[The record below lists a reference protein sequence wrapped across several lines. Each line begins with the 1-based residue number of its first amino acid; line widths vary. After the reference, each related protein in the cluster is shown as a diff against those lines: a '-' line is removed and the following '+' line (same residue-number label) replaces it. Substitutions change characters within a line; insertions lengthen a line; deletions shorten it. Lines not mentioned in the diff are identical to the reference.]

1 MTDPAAAYRAR
12 ISETDAALVDS
23 DRRHGLLANIRLAT
37 AAAALVIGWLAY
49 GGSVSWWWLAVP
61 AAVFIGLA
69 VAHDRVLGAAGRLR
83 RVREFYARGLARM
96 DGTWLTWPGGFAT
109 RLADGGEA
117 GDDTAHDRAGNST
130 AHDRAGDGT
139 AHDRAGNGTAHD
151 LDLVGRGSLLELM
164 DTTRTDAGRAA
175 LTAWLTTPPADVRAH
190 AAETRARQ
198 AAVAE
203 LRDDAAFR
211 EALAVSAVDVQASR
225 TSTLLTWAEQGA
237 AFGAGTLAA
246 FATLAMG
253 GVALALGVAVGPLP
267 AVLIVAG
274 FLVQF
279 AVTFVWGLRTAATI
293 AGIEKAADD
302 LTLLRAL
309 LARIEAETFTSPR
322 LQRVRDTLPA
332 GGRAASAAIG
342 TLERRVQW
350 LDSCRNQIFFPV
362 AVFFQVPALLVIAI
376 DRWRAAHG
384 PAIAGWVT
392 AVGEIEALSA
402 IGTYAFEHPAD
413 PFPEIDESAAV
424 FAAEG
429 LGHPLLHE
437 SVAVRNDVRIGVGGH
452 APQMLIVSGSNMSG
466 KSTLLRSVGLN
477 VVLAMAGAPVR
488 ASRLRVSV
496 LTVGATLRVD
506 DSLQSGHSRFYAE
519 ILRIRSIIDRAR
531 GPVPLVFLL
540 DEILAG
546 TNSFDRRIGAE
557 GVVRTLLS
565 LGAIGFITTH
575 DLALTELASRLGAA
589 AMTNVHFEDRLE
601 NGVMVF
607 DYRMRPGVVEHSNA
621 LALMRAVGID
631 VEGDGADRR

>member
-1 MTDPAAAYRAR
+1 MTTPVSAYRTR
-12 ISETDAALVDS
+12 IADADAALARS
-23 DRRHGLLANIRLAT
+23 DRRHAHLANIRLAT
-37 AAAALVIGWLAY
+37 AAAALVLGWLAF
-49 GGSVSWWWLAVP
+49 GGSLSWWWLAAP
-61 AAVFIGLA
+61 LAIFIGLA
-69 VAHDRVLGAAGRLR
+69 VAHDRVLRAAGRLR
-83 RVREFYARGLARM
+83 RVREFYTRGLARM
-96 DGTWLTWPGGFAT
+96 DGTWLTWPGGFST
-109 RLADGGEA
+109 RPDVNEEGG
-117 GDDTAHDRAGNST
+117 D
-130 AHDRAGDGT
+130 
-139 AHDRAGNGTAHD
+139 GTAHD
-151 LDLVGRGSLLELM
+151 LDLVGRGSLFELM
-164 DTTRTDAGRAA
+164 DTTRTDAGRATLIEW
-175 LTAWLTTPPADVRAH
+175 LTATPADVPGH
-190 AAETRARQ
+190 AAEVRSRH

-211 EALAVSAVDVQASR
+211 ESLAASAVDVQASR
-225 TSTLLTWAEQGA
+225 TSSLIDWAQQGP

-246 FATLAMG
+246 FATLALG
-253 GVALALGVAVGPLP
+253 GVTLAAGVALGAWPS
-267 AVLIVAG
+267 VLIVAG
-274 FLVQF
+274 FLAQF
-279 AVTFVWGLRTAATI
+279 TVTFVWGLRTARTI
-293 AGIEKAADD
+293 AGIDKAAGD

-309 LARIEAETFTSPR
+309 LARIEAQSFASPR
-322 LQRVRDTLPA
+322 LRHVCDTLPA
-332 GGRAASAAIG
+332 DGRTASAAIG
-342 TLERRVQW
+342 ALERRVQW

-384 PAIAGWVT
+384 ASIAGWVA

-413 PFPEIDESAAV
+413 PFPEIDETAPV
-424 FAAEG
+424 FASDA
-429 LGHPLLHE
+429 LGHPLLHDR
-437 SVAVRNDVRIGVGGH
+437 VAVRNDVRIGAGG
-452 APQMLIVSGSNMSG
+452 PQMLIVSGSNMSG

-519 ILRIRSIIDRAR
+519 ILRIRTVIDRAR
-531 GPVPLVFLL
+531 GAVPLVFLL

-575 DLALTELASRLGAA
+575 DLALTELAARVGAPASAA
-589 AMTNVHFEDRLE
+589 AGPAIQNVHFEDRLE
-601 NGVMVF
+601 SGAMVF

-631 VEGDGADRR
+631 VEGAGTARR